1 MSPKNR
7 TIQVISRGRPGKLH
21 SLMETLG
28 DRRRFSRGKG
38 DAWEPPMDVFE
49 TEEAVVIK
57 LSLPGIDVSDVKI
70 RYEGDLV
77 TIYGQREAPSEPDL
91 TAYHRMEIRNG
102 YFERQVLI
110 QKAINPEQ
118 ASAEYDDGFLRLI
131 IPLAEEKPERV
142 YTLKIQL

>member
-1 MSPKNR
+1 MSGKDR
-7 TIQVISRGRPGKLH
+7 TIQVLARGGQGKPH

-57 LSLPGIDVSDVKI
+57 LSLPGIDVSDVRI

-77 TIYGQREAPSEPDL
+77 TICGQREAPSESNL

-110 QKAINPEQ
+110 QKAINPEK
-118 ASAEYDDGFLRLI
+118 ASAEYTDGFLRLT
-131 IPLAEEKPERV
+131 IPKTEEKRETV